1 MKKLVVIFL
10 SLILI
15 VELKAQILGVSN
27 DKLVVVGAESIA
39 TKVFEF
45 EPGFGY
51 LWSTKAYD
59 DNGNLNPLKPEGD
72 STLLLQALAFRFTYG
87 FAKNFELGS
96 FITSDLNTFSL
107 GIKYTFL
114 NKEKVVMGAFLG
126 TNFSNESDLVFRNTG
141 LFGKT
146 AAVVGGFAFMAK
158 FSEKLSL
165 DIDVQYQNVF
175 DNNTSYTDDIFSA
188 AELGYRLP
196 KNVQLVGGFS
206 FRYNHFK
213 IDRPDSYLLT
223 FYPGITVNPGKT
235 FVMILN
241 VPFDLLGRNVDRFNG
256 FTFALTITLE

>member
-1 MKKLVVIFL
+1 MKKLVIILLFL
-10 SLILI
+10 FFII
-15 VELKAQILGVSN
+15 EVKAQILGVSN

-45 EPGFGY
+45 EPSFGY
-51 LWSTKAYD
+51 LWSTKAYN
-59 DNGNLNPLKPEGD
+59 DNGSLNPLAPEGD
-72 STLLLQALAFRFTYG
+72 STIVLQALAFRFTYG

-107 GIKYTFL
+107 GIKYSFL
-114 NKEKVVMGAFLG
+114 NKDKIVLGAFLG
-126 TNFSNESDLVFRNTG
+126 TNFSNESDLAFRNTG

-158 FSEKLSL
+158 FTEKLSL

-175 DNNTSYTDDIFSA
+175 DNKTSYTDDIFSA

-196 KNVQLVGGFS
+196 KNVQLIGGFS
-206 FRYNHFK
+206 FRYNQFK

-223 FYPGITVNPGKT
+223 LNPGITVNPGRT

-241 VPFDLLGRNVDRFNG
+241 VPLDLLGRNVDRFSG
-256 FTFALTITLE
+256 FTFALTISLN